1 MVEGLFKKTILV
13 ATFKIDCRV
22 ALVERNQQD
31 VCGIESREKGN
42 D

>member
-1 MVEGLFKKTILV
+1 MVKGPFKKTILV

-22 ALVERNQQD
+22 AMVERNQQD
-31 VCGIESREKGN
+31 VCGTESREKGN